1 MEQPFLH
8 ALSVVLAA
16 PQQCWSQPDGHV
28 VPSPI
33 QGVYCCDVRIASE
46 VVLGAGDLVVEAIG
60 TVESGG
66 GFARY
71 DAVAR
76 TPEFG
81 ADPAIVWSRERTL
94 TADGIR
100 ERVVVRSSA
109 SEARAL
115 PLLLIVRPDA
125 TPMSAV
131 RASVTVNDPP
141 MPRATGDGSYT
152 WTFGHAGRATLRA
165 PGARL
170 LDRAGAVYALWQ
182 VTVPARGTTSVEW
195 LLDAADPGFP
205 FVHSPSVVAEATGSE
220 PLDLLVQTARRDLAA
235 LRMTDRDDP
244 EHTFYAAGAPWF
256 LTLFGRDSLL
266 AARLALPWSPEVA
279 LSTLKVLASRQGTA
293 IDPATAEQ
301 PGKIPHEVRGEAL
314 RLYGTASRAPGAED
328 IVLPPVYYGTIDAT
342 CLWISL
348 LGDVVEVGL
357 PQEDLDALMPNLRA
371 ALGWLRDHADA
382 DGDGFIEYHDTGD
395 GLVNQGWKDSG
406 DSIRW
411 ADGSLAESPIA
422 LCEVQGYAHEA
433 AVVGARLLE
442 RADDTVGARFW
453 RNWAADLAARFREKF
468 WTFDD
473 IGLYP
478 AIALDAS
485 KRPVTGVASNM
496 GHLLGTGILTEAEA
510 RTVVA
515 RLMHPTM
522 RSGYGIR
529 TLSSDNGGYWP
540 LGYHVGS
547 VWTHDNG
554 VILHGMLRDGFAV
567 EAKTLAS
574 ELLRAAIAYDYRLPE
589 LYAGY
594 GAEETPSPQP
604 FPAACHPQAWA
615 AATAAV
621 IERVLRPW
629 PLWRLAEDIR
639 YVREQA
645 APARSVESPATYD
658 DPTD

>member
-8 ALSVVLAA
+8 DLSVVLAA
-16 PQQCWSQPDGHV
+16 PQQCWSQADGQVH
-28 VPSPI
+28 PSAI

-46 VVLGAGDLVVEAIG
+46 VVLGAGEQVAEAIG
-60 TVESGG
+60 AIEPGG
-66 GFARY
+66 GSARY
-71 DAVAR
+71 DTVGR
-76 TPEFG
+76 TPEYG
-81 ADPAIVWSRERTL
+81 ADPAIVWSRERSL
-94 TADGIR
+94 DADGLR
-100 ERVVVRSSA
+100 ERIVVRSA
-109 SEARAL
+109 APEARTI

-141 MPRATGDGSYT
+141 MPRGSDRSYT
-152 WTFGHAGRATLRA
+152 WTFGRSGRATLTA

-170 LDRAGAVYALWQ
+170 IDREGAVYALWR
-182 VTVPARGTTSVEW
+182 VEVPARGTTAVEW
-195 LLDAADPGFP
+195 RLEASDPGFP
-205 FVHSPSVVAEATGSE
+205 FVHSPGTLPEATGGE

-235 LRMTDRDDP
+235 LRMTDRDNPD
-244 EHTFYAAGAPWF
+244 HTFYAAGAPWF

-266 AARLALPWSPEVA
+266 AARLSLPWAPEVA
-279 LSTLKVLASRQGTA
+279 LSTLKALASRQGTRV
-293 IDPATAEQ
+293 DPATAEQ

-314 RLYGTASRAPGAED
+314 RLYGTATHTPTGAD

-348 LGDVVEVGL
+348 LGDLVEAGIAD
-357 PQEDLDALMPNLRA
+357 EDVDGLMPNLRA
-371 ALGWLRDHADA
+371 ALGWLRDHSDA
-382 DGDGFIEYHDTGD
+382 DGDGFLEYHDD
-395 GLVNQGWKDSG
+395 GGGLANQGWKDSG

-433 AVVGARLLE
+433 ALVGARLLD
-442 RADDTVGARFW
+442 RVGDAVGARFW
-453 RNWAADLAARFREKF
+453 RNWAAALATRFREKF
-468 WTFDD
+468 WTFDE

-478 AIALDAS
+478 AIALDAG

-496 GHLLGTGILTEAEA
+496 GHLLGTGILTDAES

-522 RSGYGIR
+522 RSGFGIR

-554 VILHGMLRDGFAV
+554 VILHGMLRDGFAA
-567 EAKTLAS
+567 EAKTLVS
-574 ELLRAAIAYDYRLPE
+574 ELLRAATAYDYRLPE

-594 GAEETPSPQP
+594 GADETTTPLP

-621 IERVLRPW
+621 VERVLRPW

-639 YVREQA
+639 SVHEQA
-645 APARSVESPATYD
+645 TPARSVSPAPYD
-658 DPTD
+658 EPTD